1 MRKLFLSIFL
11 ALSAGA
17 AMAQDVVP
25 PAHVVISR
33 DVDFPGGDLSSYF
46 DTTLDACQAACLA
59 DDRCV
64 AFTFNQ
70 KSNAC
75 FPKGTVDQAQPFQ
88 GALSGRV
95 IATDPQVL
103 AQAGLRV
110 SSLSFLDSFMLD
122 QARDLAVQIGRFHSS
137 DEFKAADLI
146 AFADEQRL
154 LGDLMTAFKYTGAAV
169 AVSDRADLWLA
180 YGKLGQTAV
189 SSLSDEVSTARARAL
204 PAFINAYLRAGQAD
218 AQADALYELAFAL
231 EDQGYGRKMIPA
243 LRLAQDIAPR
253 RDVEAALERAI
264 GLYGFNVGETQV
276 DSDSATPRICVN
288 FNEPLVQA
296 GVDYAPFIQLPDA
309 AFTVDVTD
317 SQLCID
323 GVEHGKRY
331 RLVLREGLP
340 AASGEE
346 LARAVDLNLYVRDRS
361 PAVRFTSRAYVLPRV
376 GDVALP
382 IETVNLTEVK
392 LSLAR
397 VSDRNILRTMQEG
410 MFAAPLYDW
419 QQYYFDEQIGE
430 RIWDGTATVAQELN
444 RDVLTRVPLEEAL
457 AGQPPGVYVLTAAVP
472 GADPYE
478 TPASTQW
485 FVLSDIGMATMMG
498 NDGLTVVVR
507 QLGDAAAM
515 SGAEVTLLSQANA
528 VLGTAL
534 TGDDGI
540 ARFEAG
546 LTRGTG
552 SSAPALVTVTDGADD
567 LAFLSLTDPAFDLSD
582 RGVEGR
588 EPAGPIDVFLTTDRG
603 AYRAGEVIHLTALMR
618 DDRAVALPGVP
629 LTAVLTRPDGVEY
642 SRIASTVDQA
652 GGHVF
657 ELPVAASAPR
667 GVWQVVVLAD
677 VDAPPLATSSVL
689 VEDFLPERIDFDLNV
704 AGPVRLGDVPQLDIA
719 AKYLFGPPAADLP
732 IEGDVI
738 LSAAAGLERFPG
750 YVFGR
755 YDETF
760 QSVFQTLGN
769 GDRTDEAGLASIAVA
784 LPTVVGGASQPLEA
798 RLNVRLSEGSGRP
811 VERSL
816 TVPVAP
822 DLPMIGIRPAFAD
835 VVPEQGEARFSL
847 IALAPDLTAQ
857 PMAVTWTVN
866 RLETNYQWYNM
877 YGNWNWEPS
886 TTRSRVA
893 TGTAMLGADLVEIAT
908 PVDWGRYEIVVER
921 TDGTYVS
928 SAMEFYAGWYAP
940 ADAGATPDVLEAS
953 LDAPAYKV
961 GDTAM
966 LRIVPRFAGMAVV
979 TVMSDRVI
987 ALQTV
992 QVTEGEN
999 LIPVPVTD
1007 EWGPGAYLS
1016 ATVIRPMDVAA
1027 GRNPARS
1034 LGVAYAPV
1042 DPGDKALN
1050 VTLTAPV
1057 EMEPRGPM
1065 EVGIDVQGVL
1075 PGETAYV
1082 TLAAVDVGILN
1093 LTAFQNPDP
1102 QGYYF
1107 GQRKLGVE
1115 LRDIYGRLIDG
1126 MNGTMGTVRT
1136 GGDAMAQMNN
1146 AAPPPTE
1153 QLVAFFSG
1161 PVQIGPDGKATVT
1174 FDIPAFNGT
1183 VRLMAV
1189 AWSPHGVGQAAADV
1203 LVRDPVVVTASLPR
1217 FMAPGDQS
1225 RVLLEFVHASGPVG
1239 EMGLKVEADGLVLA
1253 SQQLPQAFALTE
1265 GAKQVFS
1272 LPVGAVDPGV
1282 HTVTIT
1288 VTTPD
1293 GKELVK
1299 VLTVP
1304 VQVNDPEVARTTRL
1318 TLAGGGTFTFDDNVF
1333 ADLIDGTGSST
1344 LSIGPL
1350 ARLDAPG
1357 LLNVLDRYPYGCTEQ
1372 LTSQAMPL
1380 LYFDDVIQAMGLA
1393 DRADVALR
1401 IDQAVTEI
1409 LANQSSNGAFGLW
1422 GPSSGDLWL
1431 DAYVTDFLSR
1441 AQARGH
1447 DVPERAFAMAVDNLR
1462 NQVNYYP
1469 DFESGGEAL
1478 AYALMVLAREGDA
1491 AVGDLRYYVDE
1502 RGKAFTS
1509 PLAAAQLG
1517 AALAFYGDQVRAD
1530 IMFTRAAD
1538 MIRALPEEPNAS
1550 VWRVDYGTNRR
1561 DAAAVLALAVE
1572 AGSNAVDRD
1581 ALTARIGGTG
1591 NAVSPQEAVWTLMAA
1606 DALID
1611 DLRETDLTI
1620 NGAAP
1625 DGPLVWLR
1633 DAAVQAA
1640 PVAVVNTGT
1649 DSTEITVTTFGVPE
1663 QPEPAGGNGYAIT
1676 RDYYTLDGE
1685 TADVAQVAAGTR
1697 LVAVLTVQP
1706 FGRQAGRLMVND
1718 PLPAGFEIDNPN
1730 LIRGGDLRGLEWL
1743 DPVIGETAEFRQ
1755 ERFLAA
1761 VNWDSDQPFQL
1772 AYIVRAISP
1781 GTFRHPAASVEDMY
1795 RPQMR
1800 ARTETATI
1808 TVTE

>member
-1 MRKLFLSIFL
+1 MRKLLISVVL
-11 ALSAGA
+11 ALSAGVG
-17 AMAQDVVP
+17 MAQDVVP
-25 PAHVVISR
+25 LSHVAISR
-33 DVDFPGGDLSSYF
+33 DVDFPGADLGTYF
-46 DTTLDACQAACLA
+46 DTTLDACEAACLSN
-59 DDRCV
+59 DQCV

-75 FPKGTVDQAQPFQ
+75 FPKAAVDVVQPYQ
-88 GALSGRV
+88 GAISGRV

-103 AQAGLRV
+103 AFAPTRAAE
-110 SSLSFLDSFMLD
+110 LSFLDSFMLD
-122 QARDLAVQIGRFHSS
+122 QARELAVQIGRYHSS
-137 DEFKAADLI
+137 DEYKPAELI
-146 AFADEQRL
+146 GFAEEQRQANDSMMAL
-154 LGDLMTAFKYTGAAV
+154 KYYGAAI
-169 AVSDRADLWLA
+169 ALTDRADLWFE
-180 YGKLGQTAV
+180 YGKLGLTAI
-189 SSLSDEVSTARARAL
+189 SANSDEFNQAWQRAL
-204 PAFINAYLRAGQAD
+204 PALINAYLRAGDPVTQAD
-218 AQADALYELAFAL
+218 VLYEMAFAL
-231 EDQGYGRKMIPA
+231 ETQGYGRLMIPT
-243 LRLAQDIAPR
+243 LRLAQDKEPR

-264 GLYGFNVGETQV
+264 GLYGFRVADSQV

-288 FNEPLVQA
+288 FNESLAQA
-296 GVDYAPFIQLPDA
+296 GVDYAPFVQLPDID
-309 AFTVDVTD
+309 FTVEVSDR
-317 SQLCID
+317 QLCMD
-323 GVEHGKRY
+323 GVEHGQRY
-331 RLVLREGLP
+331 RVLLREGLP
-340 AASGEE
+340 AASGEKLVRPVE
-346 LARAVDLNLYVRDRS
+346 LNLYVRDRS

-392 LSLAR
+392 LTLAR

-410 MFAAPLYDW
+410 MFASPLYDW
-419 QQYYFDEQIGE
+419 QQYQFDEQIGE
-430 RIWDGTATVAQELN
+430 RIWEGTATVAQDLN

-457 AGQPPGVYVLTAAVP
+457 AGQPAGVYVLSAAVP
-472 GADPYE
+472 GADPYV

-485 FVLSDIGMATMMG
+485 FVLSDIGLATMMG

-507 QLGDAAAM
+507 QLGDGAAM
-515 SGAEVTLLSQANA
+515 AGAEVTLVSQANA
-528 VLGTAL
+528 ILGTAVS
-534 TGDDGI
+534 GEDGI

-588 EPAGPIDVFLTTDRG
+588 EPAGPMDVFLTTDRG

-618 DDRAVALPGVP
+618 DGEAEALPGVP

-642 SRIASTVDQA
+642 SRIASTEDQA

-657 ELPVAASAPR
+657 DLPVAGSAPR
-667 GVWQVVVLAD
+667 GVWQVAVLAD
-677 VDAPPLATSSVL
+677 VDAPALATASVL
-689 VEDFLPERIDFDLNV
+689 VEDFLPERIDFELNV
-704 AGPVRLGDVPQLDIA
+704 AGPVRLGDVPQLDIT

-738 LSAAAGLERFPG
+738 LSAAAGLEKFPG

-755 YDETF
+755 YDAAF
-760 QSVFQTLGN
+760 QTLFQTLGD
-769 GDRTDEAGLASIAVA
+769 GDRTDESGLASIPVV

-798 RLNVRLSEGSGRP
+798 QLNVRVSEGSGRP
-811 VERSL
+811 VERRL

-822 DLPMIGIRPAFAD
+822 DLPMIGIKPAFTD
-835 VVPEQGEARFSL
+835 VVPEQGEARFGL

-866 RLETNYQWYNM
+866 RLQTNYQWYNM
-877 YGNWNWEPS
+877 YGNWNWEPT
-886 TTRSRVA
+886 TTRSRIA
-893 TGTAMLGADLVEIAT
+893 TGTAMLGNA
-908 PVDWGRYEIVVER
+908 PVDVAVPVEWGRYEIVVER
-921 TDGTYVS
+921 TDGNYVS
-928 SAMEFYAGWYAP
+928 SAMEFYAGWYVP
-940 ADAGATPDVLEAS
+940 ADAGATPDVLDAS
-953 LDAPAYKV
+953 LDAPAYRV

-966 LRIVPRFAGMAVV
+966 LRIVPRYAGTAVV

-1007 EWGPGAYLS
+1007 EWGPGAYVS
-1016 ATVIRPMDVAA
+1016 ASVIRPMDVAA

-1034 LGVAYAPV
+1034 LGIAYAPV
-1042 DPGDKALN
+1042 DPGDRALN
-1050 VTLTAPV
+1050 VTLSAPI

-1075 PGETAYV
+1075 PGETGYV

-1136 GGDAMAQMNN
+1136 GGDAMGQLNN
-1146 AAPPPTE
+1146 SAPPPTE

-1161 PVQIGPDGKATVT
+1161 PVQVGPDGKATVT

-1189 AWSPHGVGQAAADV
+1189 AWSQHGVGQAAADV

-1239 EMGLKVEADGLVLA
+1239 EMGLKVEADGIVLA
-1253 SQQLPQAFALTE
+1253 SQQIPQAFVLAE

-1272 LPVGAVDPGV
+1272 LPVGAVDPGL

-1318 TLAGGGTFTFDDNVF
+1318 SLAGGQTFTFDNNVF

-1344 LSIGPL
+1344 LSVGPL
-1350 ARLDAPG
+1350 ARFDAPG
-1357 LLNVLDRYPYGCTEQ
+1357 LINVLDRYPYGCTEQ

-1393 DRADVALR
+1393 DREDVGLR
-1401 IDQAVTEI
+1401 VEQAVTEI

-1422 GPSSGDLWL
+1422 GPSSGDMWL

-1441 AQARGH
+1441 ARARGYE
-1447 DVPERAFAMAVDNLR
+1447 VPDQAFAMAIDNIK

-1469 DFESGGEAL
+1469 DFETGGEEL
-1478 AYALMVLAREGDA
+1478 AYALMVLAREGEA

-1509 PLAAAQLG
+1509 PLGAAQVG

-1530 IMFTRAAD
+1530 VMFTRAQD

-1550 VWRVDYGTNRR
+1550 IWRVDYGTNRR

-1591 NAVSPQEAVWTLMAA
+1591 NAVSTQEAVWTLMVA

-1625 DGPLVWLR
+1625 DAPLVWLR
-1633 DAAVQAA
+1633 DAAVRTA
-1640 PVAVVNTGT
+1640 PIEVVNTGT
-1649 DSTEITVTTFGVPE
+1649 DPTEITVTTFGVPE
-1663 QPEPAGGNGYAIT
+1663 EPEPAGGNGFAIS
-1676 RDYYTLDGE
+1676 REYYTLDGAK
-1685 TADVAQVAAGTR
+1685 ADVVQVAAGTR
-1697 LVAVLTVQP
+1697 LVSVLTVQP

-1743 DPVIGETAEFRQ
+1743 EPVVGETAEFRQ
-1755 ERFLAA
+1755 DRFLAA
-1761 VNWDSDQPFQL
+1761 VNWDSDLPFQL

-1781 GTFRHPAASVEDMY
+1781 GTFHHPAASVEDMY

-1800 ARTETATI
+1800 ARTDASTI